1 MGVHRIKKGLRLP
14 IQGEPDQSNVEENRS
29 IRRVALLGADY
40 IGLRPTM
47 HVSPGDGV
55 RRGQL
60 LFEDKKMPGVRFTAP
75 GAGKVVSLERG
86 EKRVFQSLIIEL
98 TDGER
103 GGRADEVSYS
113 SFDGRHPNLLT
124 GDEVKELLL
133 ESGLWT
139 AIRARP
145 YSRVANPETKPR
157 SIFVTAMDTNP
168 LAPSLDQALEG
179 HHADFERGL
188 EIVSKLTEGPVFIC
202 TSPDSNISVPRNP
215 RYRNEEFVGP
225 HPAGTA
231 GLHIHKLDP
240 AGRQRLVWHLG
251 AQDVVAIGKLFETG
265 SLYVDRVVSLA
276 GPVVGH
282 PRLLRTRLGA
292 SIDDLIAGEE
302 LEPGENRV
310 IAGSVFNGRAAMGEV
325 HGFFGRYHQQV
336 TVVKEGRE
344 REFFGWL
351 VPGAN
356 KFSVGRTFLSKLIP
370 GKKFDFTTTKHGSDR
385 AIVPIGYYEKVMAMD
400 LVPTFLLRSL
410 VMHDLELA
418 EQLGC
423 LELDEEDVAL
433 CSFVCPGKT
442 EYGRYLREVLTM
454 IEKEG

>member
-1 MGVHRIKKGLRLP
+1 
-14 IQGEPDQSNVEENRS
+14 
-29 IRRVALLGADY
+29 VALLGADY
-40 IGLRPTM
+40 VGLRPTL
-47 HVSPGDGV
+47 HVSPGDDV

-60 LFEDKKMPGVRFTAP
+60 LFEDKKTPGVRYTAT
-75 GAGKVVSLERG
+75 GAGKVVALNRG
-86 EKRVFQSLIIEL
+86 KKRAFQSMVIEL
-98 TDGER
+98 SDGER

-113 SFDGRHPNLLT
+113 SFSGKHPNGMT

-139 AIRARP
+139 AIRTRP
-145 YSRVANPETKPR
+145 YSRVANPETRPR

-168 LAPSLDQALEG
+168 LAPSLDKAIEG

-188 EIVSKLTEGPVFIC
+188 VAISKLTDGSVFIC
-202 TSPDSNISVPRNP
+202 SSPESNIPVPRNP
-215 RYRNEEFVGP
+215 RYQHEEFIGP

-231 GLHIHKLDP
+231 GFHIHKLDP
-240 AGRQRLVWHLG
+240 AGRERLVWHLG
-251 AQDVVAIGKLFETG
+251 AQDIAAVGKLFETG
-265 SLYVDRVVSLA
+265 SLYVDRVISLA
-276 GPVVGH
+276 GPVVGN

-292 SIDDLIAGEE
+292 SVDDLLAGEQ
-302 LEPGENRV
+302 LEPGENR
-310 IAGSVFNGRAAMGEV
+310 IISGSVFHGREAVGETE
-325 HGFFGRYHQQV
+325 GFLGRYHQQISV
-336 TVVKEGRE
+336 LKEGRE

-351 VPGAN
+351 VPGVN
-356 KFSVGRTFLSKLIP
+356 KYSVGRTFLSTLLP
-370 GKKFDFTTTKHGSDR
+370 GRKFDFTTTTHGSHR
-385 AIVPIGYYEKVMAMD
+385 AIVPIGHYEKVMAMD

-410 VMHDLELA
+410 VMRDVELA

-442 EYGRYLREVLTM
+442 EYGHYLREVLTM